1 MYCFVFINKYCL
13 TVFVNERKLLSK
25 LVHSV
30 YACDKHLPV
39 DVDMKSIKI
48 SMSILTVDYI
58 NNVCN
63 MKHMC
68 NVGPHFQSVN
78 NMC

>member
-30 YACDKHLPV
+30 YAYDKHLPV
-39 DVDMKSIKI
+39 DVDMKSI
-48 SMSILTVDYI
+48 
-58 NNVCN
+58 
-63 MKHMC
+63 
-68 NVGPHFQSVN
+68 
-78 NMC
+78 

>member
-25 LVHSV
+25 FSV

-39 DVDMKSIKI
+39 DVDMKLI
-48 SMSILTVDYI
+48 
-58 NNVCN
+58 
-63 MKHMC
+63 
-68 NVGPHFQSVN
+68 
-78 NMC
+78 

>member
-13 TVFVNERKLLSK
+13 TVFVIERKLLSK

-39 DVDMKSIKI
+39 DVDMKSI
-48 SMSILTVDYI
+48 
-58 NNVCN
+58 
-63 MKHMC
+63 
-68 NVGPHFQSVN
+68 
-78 NMC
+78 

>member
-1 MYCFVFINKYCL
+1 MLILMTNVKTLCINNNVLFVFISKYCL

-39 DVDMKSIKI
+39 DVDMKSI
-48 SMSILTVDYI
+48 
-58 NNVCN
+58 
-63 MKHMC
+63 
-68 NVGPHFQSVN
+68 
-78 NMC
+78 